1 MEQSTV
7 FVSYS
12 SKNIEVAN
20 YIVSRLQKLNISY
33 WKAPEMIP
41 AGSSYAKEI
50 PRAIQNCQIV
60 LLVLSKASQE
70 SIWVEKEIDSA
81 ICNRKVIIPFQI
93 EEMELNDTFRF
104 YLNNVQTVMYY
115 QDKEEAF
122 KMLRAKLAP
131 VATEEE
137 FRKDTE
143 PQAHIVE
150 LNKVT
155 GSRRKSG
162 DVNALRTN
170 RIPVVCKFCGCKELE
185 HTSLGIYKCI
195 RCNGENYDDYQTI
208 RKYIERKGRAS
219 YIEIER
225 ETGIPRRIIDN
236 CLKEGYLFEG
246 KNRSF

>member
-1 MEQSTV
+1 MGGNDI

-12 SKNIEVAN
+12 SKDTDIVN
-20 YIVSRLQKLNISY
+20 YIVAKLRDMNIPY

-50 PRAIQNCQIV
+50 PKAIQNCQIV
-60 LLVLSKASQE
+60 LLILSSSSQE

-115 QDKEEAF
+115 QNKEEAF
-122 KMLRAKLAP
+122 KMLRAKLSP
-131 VATEEE
+131 VYTENVISGN
-137 FRKDTE
+137 KDEVSQVAVTLA
-143 PQAHIVE
+143 QA
-150 LNKVT
+150 
-155 GSRRKSG
+155 RRKG
-162 DVNALRTN
+162 QDVNALRTN
-170 RIPVVCKFCGCKELE
+170 RIPDSCKFCGCNELE
-185 HTSLGIYKCI
+185 NVSLGVYKCI

-208 RKYIERKGRAS
+208 RRYIERKGKAS
-219 YIEIER
+219 YLDIER

-236 CLKEGYLFEG
+236 FLKEGYLFEG
-246 KNRSF
+246 KR

>member
-1 MEQSTV
+1 MGGNDI

-12 SKNIEVAN
+12 SKDTDIVN
-20 YIVSRLQKLNISY
+20 YIVAKLRDMNIPY

-50 PRAIQNCQIV
+50 PKAIQNCQIV
-60 LLVLSKASQE
+60 LLILSSSSQE

-115 QDKEEAF
+115 QNNEEAF
-122 KMLRAKLAP
+122 KMLRAKLSP
-131 VATEEE
+131 VYTENVISGN
-137 FRKDTE
+137 KDEVSQVAVTLA
-143 PQAHIVE
+143 QA
-150 LNKVT
+150 
-155 GSRRKSG
+155 RRKG
-162 DVNALRTN
+162 QDVNALRTN
-170 RIPVVCKFCGCKELE
+170 RIPDSCKFCGCNELE
-185 HTSLGIYKCI
+185 NVSLGVYKCI

-208 RKYIERKGRAS
+208 RRYIERKGKAS
-219 YIEIER
+219 YLDIER

-236 CLKEGYLFEG
+236 FLKEGYLFEG
-246 KNRSF
+246 KR